1 MRYIKSKDYVS
12 PLNVLLKRIEHF
24 ENLFAYK
31 DLKSYVQALITL
43 DYEKFVT
50 PLILEE
56 LEKELKDHLLH
67 YHYYDSEQ
75 YELCYEENV
84 AGQNEIK
91 SRMKEQRDKLK
102 RSVNEVQRYK
112 ALMKS
117 GSPDMW
123 EIFLNI
129 KKEYGIVR
137 HHNHEN
143 TTAYLKG
150 LTDPLLNHLL
160 LFVGR
165 DSFPI
170 SSLVSRSNKEYRTY
184 RPYHKVLGM
193 GERDEHLTRKELKA
207 MPVITLIEAI
217 KVIQEDTKNIV
228 KDDIYHA
235 RNSETMDSYKKQF
248 ERYGSNFDQG
258 KWILE
263 WWENIVKLDPN
274 HKLILIQ

>member
-24 ENLFAYK
+24 ENIFAYK
-31 DLKSYVQALITL
+31 ELKSYVQAIITL

-56 LEKELKDHLLH
+56 LEKELKEHLAH
-67 YHYYDSEQ
+67 YHYYDSKQ

-84 AGQNEIK
+84 AGQKKIK

-102 RSVNEVQRYK
+102 RSINDVQHYK
-112 ALMKS
+112 ALIKS
-117 GSPDMW
+117 NSPNMW
-123 EIFLNI
+123 ETFLNI
-129 KKEYGIVR
+129 KKEYGIMR
-137 HHNHEN
+137 YHNHEN
-143 TTAYLKG
+143 TTACLKV

-165 DSFPI
+165 NSFPI
-170 SSLVSRSNKEYRTY
+170 NSLASRSNKEYKTY

-193 GERDEHLTRKELKA
+193 DERDDYLTRKDLKA
-207 MPVITLIEAI
+207 MPLITLIEAI
-217 KVIQEDTKNIV
+217 KSIQEDTKNID
-228 KDDIYHA
+228 KNDIYLE
-235 RNSETMDSYKKQF
+235 RNRETMDSYKKQL
-248 ERYGSNFDQG
+248 ERYESNFDKG

-263 WWENIVKLDPN
+263 LWENLVKLDPN